1 MEYSNILN
9 DYAPAMTEEQVA
21 TKVAEVREAAHR
33 NENID
38 VYKFCLSAVDLTTLT
53 CNDSVES
60 VTDFAKRTVTFAEAY
75 PGVPNVASI
84 CVYPSF
90 VETVGL
96 AVDGT
101 PMRITS
107 VGGGFP
113 ASQTFLEVKMLE
125 VAMAVENG
133 ADEVDIVLNVGKML
147 TGAYDEAAAEVEMIR
162 SEMDADIVLKVI
174 IESGALK
181 TPELIRKASLLSMAA
196 GADFVKTSTGKIPV
210 AATPEAAVVMCTAIR
225 DYYEKTGRKVGF
237 KAAGGIRSA
246 EEAALFYTIVE
257 EILGKEWC
265 TPALWRIGASSL
277 ANGLISA
284 IAGKEVKYF

>member
-75 PGVPNVASI
+75 PDVPNVASI

-196 GADFVKTSTGKIPV
+196 GADFVKTSTGKIDV
-210 AATPEAAVVMCTAIR
+210 AATPEAAVVMCQAIK

-237 KAAGGIRSA
+237 KAAGGVRTP
-246 EEAALFYTIVE
+246 EDAALYYTIVE
-257 EILGKEWC
+257 EVLGAEWL
-265 TPALWRIGASSL
+265 TTDLFRIGASSA
-277 ANGLISA
+277 ANNLLSA
-284 IAGKEVKYF
+284 IVGSKVSHF

>member
-9 DYAPAMTEEQVA
+9 EYAPAWSEAQVA
-21 TKVAEVREAAHR
+21 EKVAAIKQAAHR
-33 NENID
+33 NEHAD

-53 CNDSVES
+53 CNDSVAS
-60 VTDFAKRTVTFAEAY
+60 VTDFAKRTVTFAEKY
-75 PGVPNVASI
+75 PDIPNVASI
-84 CVYPSF
+84 CVYPAF

-147 TGAYDEAAAEVEMIR
+147 QGCYDEAAAEVEVIR
-162 SEMDADIVLKVI
+162 SEMDADVVLKVI

-181 TPELIRKASLLSMAA
+181 TPDLIRKASLVSMAA
-196 GADFVKTSTGKIPV
+196 GADFVKTSTGKIDV
-210 AATPEAAVVMCTAIR
+210 AATPEAAVVMCQAIK
-225 DYYEKTGRKVGF
+225 DFYEKTGRKVGF
-237 KAAGGIRSA
+237 KAAGGVKTP
-246 EEAALFYTIVE
+246 EDAALYYTIVE
-257 EILGKEWC
+257 EVLGQEWL
-265 TPALWRIGASSL
+265 TPELFRIGASSA
-277 ANGLISA
+277 ANNLISA
-284 IAGKEVKYF
+284 IEDKDIKYF